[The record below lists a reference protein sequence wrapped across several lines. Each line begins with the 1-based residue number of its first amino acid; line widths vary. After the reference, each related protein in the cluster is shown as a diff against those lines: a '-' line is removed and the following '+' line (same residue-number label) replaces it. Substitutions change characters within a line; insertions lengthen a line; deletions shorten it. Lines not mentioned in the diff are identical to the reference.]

1 MDFLY
6 QQLLANQFLAGGFI
20 LGVAG
25 CVVALVRKWP
35 GEIWTRL
42 KSYFIIEVDI
52 QGYDEAFQ
60 WVNLWLS
67 HQSYSK
73 RTARV
78 LTVITRTPWNSDPEE
93 LNSSRP
99 EIIFSPAPGNHLL
112 KFRGVWVLLHR
123 ERKDPAGKERLLPI
137 ETFNL
142 KFFTRNRAV
151 AEQLLEEARELV
163 YPPDDDRLRILNA
176 RWDDWN
182 LTSRRRPRPEGS
194 VILKSGVLETI
205 LKSIKDFKVAEQWY
219 VDRGIPWRLG
229 ILLFGPP
236 GSGKSS
242 TVAAIASHFKMDIAI
257 LNLNMKGLDD
267 NQLNSYLA
275 DCPKNALVLLED
287 IDCVFSERKGSEDK
301 DNQVTFSGLLNAID
315 GVAASEGRIL
325 FMTTNYVE
333 KLDPA
338 LIRPGR
344 VDVKFEIGSP
354 DRDQV
359 MKLFWRFYPES
370 VGLAEGFVAEGKS
383 MAALQGH
390 FLKYRRA
397 EDALSNPVE

>member
-52 QGYDEAFQ
+52 QGFDEAFA

-67 HQSYSK
+67 HQTYSRK
-73 RTARV
+73 TARV
-78 LTVITRTPWNSDPEE
+78 LTVSTRTPRNSDDSPSQ
-93 LNSSRP
+93 NTRP
-99 EIIFSPAPGNHLL
+99 DIIFSPAPGNHLL
-112 KFRGVWVLLHR
+112 RFRDCWVLLHR
-123 ERKDPAGKERLLPI
+123 ERKDPAGKEKLLPI

-142 KFFTRNRAV
+142 KFFTRDRRL
-151 AEQLLEEARELV
+151 AEALLEEARELV
-163 YPPDDDRLRILNA
+163 YPKDDDRLRILNA

-194 VILKSGVLETI
+194 VILKAGVLETI
-205 LKSIKDFKVAEQWY
+205 LKSIKDFKNSETWY

-229 ILLFGPP
+229 ILLYGAP

-242 TVAAIASHFKMDIAI
+242 TVAAVASHFKMDIAI
-257 LNLNMKGLDD
+257 LNLNTKGLDD

-275 DCPKNALVLLED
+275 DVPKNALVLLED
-287 IDCVFSERKGSEDK
+287 IDCVFAERSGSEDK

-325 FMTTNYVE
+325 FMTTNFID

-344 VDVKFEIGSP
+344 VDVKFEIGAP
-354 DRDQV
+354 DREQIER
-359 MKLFWRFYPES
+359 LFRRFYPE
-370 VGLAEGFVAEGKS
+370 ATQRFVAEGKS

-397 EDALSNPVE
+397 EDALSNPVGD